1 MIPLQEKYT
10 DEFVEI
16 WWDAKIKTI
25 PLLQHNKSNLVIW
38 YKIDKTCFIVD
49 VAVGIDVNTTRNYKK

>member
-1 MIPLQEKYT
+1 MKPLQEKYT

-25 PLLQHNKSNLVIW
+25 PSLQHNKSNLVIW

-49 VAVGIDVNTTRNYKK
+49 VAVGIDVNTTRNYNK